1 MRLLGSNVERA
12 VRLLVLAFLVEQPAH
27 RLRVAP
33 ELRVGLF
40 RLGVGDPFVELVG
53 LQGDYR

>member
-1 MRLLGSNVERA
+1 VYKRQ
-12 VRLLVLAFLVEQPAH
+12 VLAFLVEQPAH